1 MFKEAKYILQII
13 IVVNFIVESIIMEIK
28 YIGVH

>member
-13 IVVNFIVESIIMEIK
+13 IVVNFIVESIIVEIK
-28 YIGVH
+28 DIEVH

>member
-13 IVVNFIVESIIMEIK
+13 IVVNFIVESIIIEIK